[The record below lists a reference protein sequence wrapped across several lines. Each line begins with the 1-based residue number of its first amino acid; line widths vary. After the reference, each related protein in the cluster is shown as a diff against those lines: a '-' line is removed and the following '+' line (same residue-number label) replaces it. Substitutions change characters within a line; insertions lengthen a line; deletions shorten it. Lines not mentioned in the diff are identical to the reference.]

1 MTGTSPFSL
10 EGKTILVTGAS
21 SGIGRSCAQMIS
33 AMGGRL
39 ILTAR
44 NESRLQETLTQLPGE
59 GHSISPLDLLD
70 NPAIEPWVEQLTAVD
85 GVVHAAGVAKVVP
98 FRMTT
103 ESHVDELMQVN
114 FKAPVLLTQ
123 AMLRMKKIRPNAS
136 LVFITAV
143 ADHIAPAG
151 TAVYA
156 ASKAAL
162 NAAVR
167 SLALETAKH
176 KIRANSVSPATWIHQ
191 CSSDWFLQPLWM
203 NCKNSHTWVRYN
215 LTTLQQAWC
224 ICFQMPHGGLRAH
237 AWLLMVACRCQS
249 VE

>member
-44 NESRLQETLTQLPGE
+44 NELRLQKTLTQLPGE
-59 GHSISPLDLLD
+59 GHTISPLDLLD
-70 NPAIEPWVEQLTAVD
+70 NSVMEPWVKQLAAVD

-176 KIRANSVSPATWIHQ
+176 KIRANSVSPGYVDTPMLERLVSTTSVDELQKLSHLGEIQPDDVAA
-191 CSSDWFLQPLWM
+191 SVVYLLSDAAR
-203 NCKNSHTWVRYN
+203 WVTRAC
-215 LTTLQQAWC
+215 LV
-224 ICFQMPHGGLRAH
+224 IDGGL
-237 AWLLMVACRCQS
+237 S
-249 VE
+249 VPVR